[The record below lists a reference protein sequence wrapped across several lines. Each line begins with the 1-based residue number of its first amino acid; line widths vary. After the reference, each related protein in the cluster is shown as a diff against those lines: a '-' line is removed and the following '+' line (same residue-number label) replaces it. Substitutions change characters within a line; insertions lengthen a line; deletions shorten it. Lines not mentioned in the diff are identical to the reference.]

1 MENSR
6 KMKLSVIIPVYNE
19 KDTVGKI
26 IEKVMEVPVDKEIIV
41 VDDGST
47 DSTKMVL
54 REIIEK
60 NKDVIK
66 VIFKEKNEGKGAAIR
81 EGIKYVSGDVVVIQ
95 DADLEYD
102 PMDFLKMLK
111 VMEEKNAKVVYGSR
125 ILGKNKKSS
134 FLFYFGGR
142 LLSFV
147 ANILYN
153 AKITDEPTCYKMFRT
168 EVIRSINLRC
178 KGFEFCPEITA
189 KVRKKGYKIFEVP
202 IRYRPRSVKEGK
214 KIRWKDGIVAIW
226 TLIKYRF
233 ID

>member
-1 MENSR
+1 
-6 KMKLSVIIPVYNE
+6 MKLSVIIPVYNE

-111 VMEEKNAKVVYGSR
+111 IMEEKNAKVVYGSR

-134 FLFYFGGR
+134 FLFYLGGR

-189 KVRKKGYKIFEVP
+189 KVRKKGHKIFEVP

>member
-1 MENSR
+1 
-6 KMKLSVIIPVYNE
+6 MKLSVIIPVYNE

-125 ILGKNKKSS
+125 ILGKNKKMDEAVS
-134 FLFYFGGR
+134 FFHF
-142 LLSFV
+142 
-147 ANILYN
+147 
-153 AKITDEPTCYKMFRT
+153 
-168 EVIRSINLRC
+168 IN
-178 KGFEFCPEITA
+178 F
-189 KVRKKGYKIFEVP
+189 
-202 IRYRPRSVKEGK
+202 
-214 KIRWKDGIVAIW
+214 
-226 TLIKYRF
+226 
-233 ID
+233 

>member
-1 MENSR
+1 
-6 KMKLSVIIPVYNE
+6 MKLSVIIPVYNE

>member
-189 KVRKKGYKIFEVP
+189 KVRKKGHKIFEVP

>member
-1 MENSR
+1 
-6 KMKLSVIIPVYNE
+6 MKLSVIIPVYNE

-189 KVRKKGYKIFEVP
+189 KVRKKGHKIFEVP